1 MSEMNLPFE
10 IAEPMAE
17 LFKGEFMYR
26 GAYGGRGSTKSW
38 GFARKAL
45 QKMVVAQLHGKKC
58 RVLCGRELQNSLKD
72 SVLQLLIDQIELLKL
87 QMFFDYGES
96 YIRGKDGVSD
106 FLFKGLRHNYK
117 EIKSTEG
124 IDIAWLEEAETG
136 SEESFRVLFPTVF
149 RNVGSEV
156 WLSWNSESSDSPI
169 HKRFILDPP
178 PEAKIIK
185 INYTDNPWFS
195 EEMEL
200 LRQADLKRDP
210 DVYAHVWEGECLTR
224 TEAQVL
230 GGKWRVDTFKM
241 PPPEEIDGG
250 PYYGCDWG
258 FSSDPLALIRCWVQ
272 ANRLYIDQE
281 AGGRGIEIKDTLAE
295 FDKIPGIKSHMV
307 RADNARPELISHMQG
322 EGYRVV
328 GAEKWPGSVE
338 DGITH
343 LRSYDEIIIHE
354 RCTQVAK
361 EARLW
366 SYKVDKQS
374 GDVLPVLIDA
384 NNHCFVGD
392 TLIITNRGQV
402 RISDIKIGDMV
413 LTRFGFRKVTKT
425 FDNGLKTVKEFEFP
439 NGKSLT
445 ATDTHEIITIDGK
458 KYIKDVTD
466 RDTLYF
472 QRGDSCRLLKAK
484 KTRRSY
490 LMAFLIDVIQ
500 QAKEEATGFIS
511 GALAARQLME
521 RRSTFILPY
530 GKKKMVLFLKDLMSI
545 IKTTTLLTTKPLICN
560 SGSNIGTD
568 HTIAKTTTKTIRQ
581 KLQNIL
587 KIFGILP
594 QNGIGAK
601 RVENGTVITQ
611 RKSSKI
617 FSQRRLSV
625 NNAVRFTREIFQPVL
640 QNFVQ
645 TLVNLPIAG
654 NQVLIMRLEFAHH
667 VERALSVVNTQGRRH
682 AQELVRNTKERVF
695 DISVE
700 EHHEYFAN
708 GILVSNCMDALR
720 YALSP
725 LIKKKSF
732 TGRPVYRGQFNEI
745 LHISLEEL
753 WPVKDSPIY
762 IGIAVEQ
769 TTHCAIFTQI
779 NRNGQLRVLEEVI
792 ERNMGVSQ
800 FAKSTLL
807 PLLKTK
813 YKGCPHTLVSFRDRS
828 STGRTVDSDSR
839 LLLDE
844 MEEAG
849 LNIESVSSD
858 LLSRRVEAVRWYLGQ
873 LMGGRP
879 AISISPV
886 CRVLHDGLGAGY
898 QFKQLEIQGGDDIRY
913 STDPEKNQYVLP
925 NLALQYV
932 CLWLREEFDDN
943 KNKPVISGLRTY

>member
-1 MSEMNLPFE
+1 MAELEFNFE
-10 IAEPMAE
+10 IAAPMAE
-17 LFKGEFMYR
+17 IFEGEAMFR
-26 GAYGGRGSTKSW
+26 GANGGRGSTKSW
-38 GFARKAL
+38 GFARRAL
-45 QKMVVAQLHGKKC
+45 QRMVEAMLTGKKL

-72 SVLQLLIDQIELLKL
+72 SVLQLLIDQIEMLGV
-87 QMFFDYGES
+87 QQFFDYGES
-96 YIRGKDGVSD
+96 YVRGADGVCD

-124 IDIAWLEEAETG
+124 IDICWLEEAETI
-136 SEESFRVLFPTVF
+136 SEESFRTVFPTVF
-149 RNVGSEV
+149 RNKGSEV

-185 INYTDNPWFS
+185 INYMDNPWFS

-200 LRQADLKRDP
+200 LRQADQKRDP

-230 GGKWRVDTFKM
+230 GGKWRVDSFKM
-241 PPPEEIDGG
+241 PLPEEIDGG

-258 FSSDPLALIRCWVQ
+258 FSSDPLALSRCWIRG
-272 ANRLYIDQE
+272 NRLYIDQE
-281 AGGRGIEIKDTLAE
+281 AGGRGIEIKDTPAE
-295 FDKIPGIKSHMV
+295 FDKIPGIKNHMV

-354 RCTQVAK
+354 RCIQTAK

-366 SYKVDKQS
+366 SYKINKQS

-384 NNHCFVGD
+384 NNHW
-392 TLIITNRGQV
+392 
-402 RISDIKIGDMV
+402 
-413 LTRFGFRKVTKT
+413 
-425 FDNGLKTVKEFEFP
+425 FD
-439 NGKSLT
+439 
-445 ATDTHEIITIDGK
+445 
-458 KYIKDVTD
+458 
-466 RDTLYF
+466 
-472 QRGDSCRLLKAK
+472 
-484 KTRRSY
+484 
-490 LMAFLIDVIQ
+490 
-500 QAKEEATGFIS
+500 
-511 GALAARQLME
+511 
-521 RRSTFILPY
+521 
-530 GKKKMVLFLKDLMSI
+530 
-545 IKTTTLLTTKPLICN
+545 
-560 SGSNIGTD
+560 
-568 HTIAKTTTKTIRQ
+568 
-581 KLQNIL
+581 
-587 KIFGILP
+587 GI
-594 QNGIGAK
+594 
-601 RVENGTVITQ
+601 
-611 RKSSKI
+611 
-617 FSQRRLSV
+617 
-625 NNAVRFTREIFQPVL
+625 
-640 QNFVQ
+640 
-645 TLVNLPIAG
+645 
-654 NQVLIMRLEFAHH
+654 
-667 VERALSVVNTQGRRH
+667 
-682 AQELVRNTKERVF
+682 
-695 DISVE
+695 
-700 EHHEYFAN
+700 
-708 GILVSNCMDALR
+708 R

-732 TGRPVYRGQFNEI
+732 TGRPVYAGQFNET

-753 WPVKDSPIY
+753 WPVKNSPIY
-762 IGIAVEQ
+762 IGIAIEQ
-769 TTHCAIFTQI
+769 TTHCAIFAQI
-779 NRNGQLRVLEEVI
+779 NRNGQLRVIEEVI

-807 PLLKTK
+807 PLLRSK
-813 YKGCPHTLVSFRDRS
+813 YKSCPHTLVSFKERS
-828 STGRTVDSDSR
+828 STGRTIDSDSR

-879 AISISPV
+879 AISISPA

-898 QFKQLEIQGGDDIRY
+898 QFKQMEIQGGDDIRF

-925 NLALQYV
+925 NLALQYI

-943 KNKPVISGLRTY
+943 KNKPVVSGLRTY